1 MTYTDHLETPRLI
14 TRFLTQEDVAIWVE
28 YCKDPIATRFT
39 AFEGKTPEEM
49 AQASIDLSL
58 QRYRENRYG
67 LQALIDKETNEF
79 VGKCGLL
86 LQEVNGKQ
94 EIEVGYHL
102 LPRYWGK
109 GYATE
114 AARRFRDYAFENDL
128 ADSVISLIDP
138 DNTESKKVAI
148 RNGMQLTETGAVCK
162 GAKYDLYR
170 ITRKEWDEN
179 KVFYWSSLFSFS

>member
-1 MTYTDHLETPRLI
+1 MIYTDHLETARMT
-14 TRFLTQEDVAIWVE
+14 TRFLTQEYAAIWVE

-49 AQASIDLSL
+49 AQASIDLSQ
-58 QRYRENRYG
+58 QRYREHRYG
-67 LQALIDKETNEF
+67 LQALLDKETGQF
-79 VGKCGLL
+79 IGISGLL
-86 LQEVNGKQ
+86 LQEVNGKN
-94 EIEVGYHL
+94 EIEIGYHL

-114 AARRFRDYAFENDL
+114 AARKFRDYALENDI

-148 RNGMQLTETGAVCK
+148 RNGMQLVETNAVCK

-170 ITRKEWDEN
+170 ITRKEWDEG